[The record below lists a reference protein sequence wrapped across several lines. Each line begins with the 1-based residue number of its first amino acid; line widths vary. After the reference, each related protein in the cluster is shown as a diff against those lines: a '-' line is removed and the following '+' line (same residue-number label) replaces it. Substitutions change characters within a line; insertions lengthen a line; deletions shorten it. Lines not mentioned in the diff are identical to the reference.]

1 MHLELS
7 PQQQALRQ
15 ELRSYFQQLMTP
27 ALIRETR
34 GNEGGDAYKSVIRQ
48 IGKDGW
54 LTLGWPEAYG
64 GQGRGPMDQMILF
77 EEAQLACAPLPFVT
91 INTVGPAIIAHGS
104 EAHKQFFLPK
114 IAAGELHFAIGY
126 SEPQAGTDLASL
138 KTSAVREG
146 DEWVINGTKVF
157 TSSAEAADYIWLAAR
172 TDPQAA
178 RPHAGISVLMVD
190 AKQPG
195 FSYAPIHTV
204 GDVRTNMSYYDN
216 VRCPHDMICGELNGG
231 WKLITSQ
238 LNHERVGLAA
248 IGVYAWK
255 LYEQALAWAR
265 TAEASGERPIDRPVV
280 QTLLGQAYARLEAM
294 RLTTWRMVSRME
306 NEEPDPA
313 YSSAIKTF
321 STESQIEIYRLLIDA
336 LGPAANLRAD
346 SAGALLQGEL
356 EAEYRRCQINTF
368 GGGVLEVMRDLVAQF
383 GLGMGGGRRRAAT

>member
-7 PQQQALRQ
+7 PRQQDLRR
-15 ELRSYFQQLMTP
+15 ELRNYFRELMTP
-27 ALIRETR
+27 ELIAATR

-48 IGKDGW
+48 IGRDGW

-91 INTVGPAIIAHGS
+91 INTVGPAIIANGS
-104 EAHKQFFLPK
+104 EAHKQFFLPR

-126 SEPQAGTDLASL
+126 TEPQAGTDLASL
-138 KTSAVREG
+138 QTSAVRDG
-146 DEWVINGTKVF
+146 DDWVINGTKVF

-172 TDPQAA
+172 TDPEASS
-178 RPHAGISVLMVD
+178 PHAGISVFMVD
-190 AKQPG
+190 ATQPG
-195 FSYAPIHTV
+195 FSYSPIHTV

-216 VRCPHDMICGELNGG
+216 VRCPNDMICGDLNGG

-255 LYEQALAWAR
+255 LYEEALAWAR
-265 TAEASGERPIDRPVV
+265 AQQPGGERPIDQPVV
-280 QTLLGQAYARLEAM
+280 QSLLGQAYARLEAM
-294 RLTTWRMVSRME
+294 RLTTWRMVAKME
-306 NEEPDPA
+306 TEEPDPA

-336 LGPAANLRAD
+336 MGPAANLRAG